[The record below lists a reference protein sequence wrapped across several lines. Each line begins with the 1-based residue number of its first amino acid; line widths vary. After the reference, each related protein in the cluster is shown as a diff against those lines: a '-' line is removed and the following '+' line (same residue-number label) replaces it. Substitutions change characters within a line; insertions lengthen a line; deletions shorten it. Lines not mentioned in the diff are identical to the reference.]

1 MSVQTQ
7 IDRIS
12 GAVSAALTALS
23 EKGVTVPTGTKVD
36 DLAALISGIE
46 AGGSGGGGLCTS
58 GTLTIA
64 NDSTYVY
71 IPHEA
76 LAYEGSVYPK
86 IAFICPIIR
95 KKQVNIST
103 NFGGCVIA
111 RFEDNTPLLTSKY
124 ANLPGDYFQYG
135 KLNVKYYTPL
145 YMSSTKVSY
154 ELGMLANSA
163 NFGGTLWSAGTEFFY
178 GCIW

>member
-12 GAVSAALTALS
+12 GAVADALAALSA
-23 EKGVTVPTGTKVD
+23 KGVTVPAGTKVD
-36 DLAALISGIE
+36 GLAALIAAIE
-46 AGGSGGGGLCTS
+46 AGGSGGGLCTT

-64 NDSTYVY
+64 EDTNYVY
-71 IPHEA
+71 IPHTA

-86 IAFICPIIR
+86 VAFICPVIR
-95 KKQVNIST
+95 KTQANIST
-103 NFGGCVIA
+103 DFGGCVIA

-124 ANLPGDYFQYG
+124 AYLPGDYFQYG
-135 KLNVKYYTPL
+135 RLNGSYNTPR
-145 YMSSTKVSY
+145 YSSETTVTYK
-154 ELGMLANSA
+154 LGMSANSL
-163 NFGGTLWSAGTEFFY
+163 NFSGTLWRAGTEFFY